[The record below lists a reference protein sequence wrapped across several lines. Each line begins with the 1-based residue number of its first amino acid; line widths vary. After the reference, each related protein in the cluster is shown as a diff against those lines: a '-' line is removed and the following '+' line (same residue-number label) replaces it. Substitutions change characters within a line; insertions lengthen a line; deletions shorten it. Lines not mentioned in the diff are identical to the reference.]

1 MNEEKKELS
10 KPEGKI
16 RWSVSTAEI
25 HQQVYHNSRSIQA
38 WQKTCFRS
46 RFKHRTHQPRAAVLL
61 ISVIQSLQFSQKL
74 IQSTKQYKNLQCKVV
89 VLKIRPESSGWWC
102 PSTVG
107 YTWFD
112 WVPSLDLLQFSMQRR
127 LWSQLFPW
135 RCRRRCWSGVRAD
148 EVSECRP
155 SLGGGD
161 AGSVRSGR

>member
-10 KPEGKI
+10 KQEGKI

-25 HQQVYHNSRSIQA
+25 HQQVYHNSRSIQT

-46 RFKHRTHQPRAAVLL
+46 RFKHRTHQLRAAVLL

-74 IQSTKQYKNLQCKVV
+74 IQSTKQYKNVQCKVA
-89 VLKIRPESSGWWC
+89 VLKIRPESSAWWC

-112 WVPSLDLLQFSMQRR
+112 WVPSLDLLQFWMQWR